1 MIGAVKAKKIKAPK
15 YTYGDMVYGWEN
27 PDKPGKI
34 FRIILSDD
42 PEIDHK
48 YKLTLKDKDGYTVIF
63 SAIDMNDPELV
74 KKFILET
81 KNRGV

>member
-1 MIGAVKAKKIKAPK
+1 MNNVMIGAVKAKKIKAPK

-48 YKLTLKDKDGYTVIF
+48 YKLTLKDKDGYTYSSKPV
-63 SAIDMNDPELV
+63 SEKYLTKR
-74 KKFILET
+74 KK
-81 KNRGV
+81 KK

>member
-1 MIGAVKAKKIKAPK
+1 MNNVMIGAVKAKKIKPPK

-34 FRIILSDD
+34 FRIMISDD

-48 YKLTLKDKDGYTVIF
+48 YKLTLKDKKGFTYSSEPV
-63 SAIDMNDPELV
+63 SEKYLSNR
-74 KKFILET
+74 KK
-81 KNRGV
+81 KK

>member
-48 YKLTLKDKDGYTVIF
+48 YKLTLKDKDGYTYSSKPV
-63 SAIDMNDPELV
+63 SEKYLTKR
-74 KKFILET
+74 KK
-81 KNRGV
+81 KK

>member
-1 MIGAVKAKKIKAPK
+1 MKTGNVMIGAVKAKKIKAPK

-48 YKLTLKDKDGYTVIF
+48 YKLTLKDKDGYTYSSKPV
-63 SAIDMNDPELV
+63 SEKYLTKR
-74 KKFILET
+74 KK
-81 KNRGV
+81 KK